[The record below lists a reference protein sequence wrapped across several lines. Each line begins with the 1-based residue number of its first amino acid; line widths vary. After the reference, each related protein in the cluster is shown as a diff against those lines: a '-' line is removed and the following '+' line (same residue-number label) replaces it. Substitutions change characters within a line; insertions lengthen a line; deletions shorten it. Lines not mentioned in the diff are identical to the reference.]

1 METRLI
7 TPTNSTI
14 VIVEAANSVLQKL
27 YRQGY
32 RYKKAGVV
40 VMGIMPNTPIQ
51 QDLFG
56 MSAEQIGKMHRLDT
70 VIDQLNKVNGTETIV
85 LGCQQYTRK
94 EGKGKAD
101 VFANAIKHEHR
112 SKNPTTRWSDIIT
125 LKWVWEEVRIG
136 VKLAFKLPIHF
147 SFSNHIEPLHHF
159 CLGSHLCCIII
170 PLLSNI
176 MAFPFGVLCL

>member
-1 METRLI
+1 
-7 TPTNSTI
+7 
-14 VIVEAANSVLQKL
+14 
-27 YRQGY
+27 
-32 RYKKAGVV
+32 
-40 VMGIMPNTPIQ
+40 MGIMPNTPIQ

-125 LKWVWEEVRIG
+125 LK
-136 VKLAFKLPIHF
+136 
-147 SFSNHIEPLHHF
+147 
-159 CLGSHLCCIII
+159 
-170 PLLSNI
+170 
-176 MAFPFGVLCL
+176 